1 VWLELIVLLV
11 VAGAATLGWLRLRA
25 GREGLATIVAASR
38 KWAGGDFSA
47 RASLSRPHQ
56 LAHLAA
62 ALNQMAAALERRD
75 ESYRQGIVQQVAQ
88 SEKLAMTGRLAAGV
102 AHELNNPV
110 GSILLYGNLL
120 VEITPPDDSRRDN
133 MEKIVVQATR
143 AREIV
148 RSLLDFSRQ
157 TPARIERV
165 DLTLV
170 VRQVLTLLE
179 RQPLMQKVQVRMEL
193 SAVPLSVEI
202 DVGKIQQVLVN
213 IVINALEA
221 MRHGGT
227 LTVRTGFSERPGFCR
242 VAISDTGVG
251 IEPQDLGRI
260 FEPFFTTK
268 EVGQALGL
276 GLAISYGIVAQHG
289 GDIDVQSTL
298 GVGSTFRVLL
308 PVEGEGR
315 QS

>member
-1 VWLELIVLLV
+1 VWLELIALPAVT
-11 VAGAATLGWLRLRA
+11 GATLLGWLRLRA
-25 GREGLATIVAASR
+25 ARRAHAAIVAASR
-38 KWAGGDFSA
+38 KWAGGDFTT
-47 RASLSRPHQ
+47 RVKLSRPHR
-56 LAHLAA
+56 LAHLAS
-62 ALNQMAAALERRD
+62 ALNQMAGALERRD
-75 ESYRQGIVQQVAQ
+75 ESYRQQIVQQVAQ
-88 SEKLAMTGRLAAGV
+88 SEKLATTGRLAAGV

-120 VEITPPDDSRRDN
+120 VEVTPADDPRRDN
-133 MEKIVVQATR
+133 MEKIVTQATR

-157 TPARIERV
+157 SPARIERI

-170 VRQVLTLLE
+170 VRQVLALLE
-179 RQPLMQKVQVRMEL
+179 RQPLMQRVQVRTEL
-193 SAVPLSVEI
+193 SAVALPVEI

-221 MRHGGT
+221 MRNGGT
-227 LTVRTGFSERPGFCR
+227 LTIRTGFSERPGFCR
-242 VAISDTGVG
+242 VAITDTGAG
-251 IEPQDLGRI
+251 IEPHDLGRI

-289 GDIDVQSTL
+289 GEIDVQSTL
-298 GVGSTFRVLL
+298 GGGSTFRVLL

-315 QS
+315 QT

>member
-1 VWLELIVLLV
+1 VWLEISALPLL
-11 VAGAATLGWLRLRA
+11 AGALGLGWLRLRA
-25 GREGLATIVAASR
+25 GRQGVAAIVAASR
-38 KWAGGDFSA
+38 KWAGGDFTA
-47 RASLSRPHQ
+47 RATLARPRH
-56 LAHLAA
+56 LARVAA
-62 ALNQMAAALERRD
+62 ALNQMATALERSN
-75 ESYRQGIVQQVAQ
+75 ESYRQEIVQQVAQ
-88 SEKLAMTGRLAAGV
+88 SEKLATTGRLAAGV

-120 VEITPPDDSRRDN
+120 VEVTPPDDPRRDN
-133 MEKIVVQATR
+133 MEKIVTQAAR

-157 TPARIERV
+157 SPARIERV
-165 DLTLV
+165 DLTIV
-170 VRQVLTLLE
+170 IRQVLTLLE
-179 RQPLMQKVQVRMEL
+179 RQPLMQRVQVRMEL
-193 SAVPLSVEI
+193 SAVPLPVEV

-221 MRHGGT
+221 MRNGGT

-251 IEPQDLGRI
+251 IDPRDLGRI

-289 GDIDVQSTL
+289 GDIDVQSTP

-315 QS
+315 QA